1 MVIAT
6 MITIFSKKFFCLNP
20 HPIMFSP
27 FRLQAKED
35 QMQIVISRKFEI
47 STSTLLLNEYHEI
60 EDRFI

>member
-1 MVIAT
+1 
-6 MITIFSKKFFCLNP
+6 
-20 HPIMFSP
+20 MFSP